1 MQAGDI
7 QTKGHPMKTTTI
19 TYPSSDGASTI
30 HARLWEPDGS
40 DSSGTAC
47 PGPRGVVQIVH
58 GMSEHIGRYTG
69 FAEFLCAAGF
79 IVCAEDHVGH
89 GKTAATADDLGH
101 IPLRGGEDILIED
114 VHTLRELVQRRCA
127 AAHGS
132 VPYIIF
138 GHSMGSFITRV
149 YLTRHGDG
157 VAAAIICGT
166 GQQAAV
172 LTAAGKVLCRA
183 IALVRGERHR
193 SKLVDSMGAGAFNKD
208 IQNPRTSVD
217 WISTD
222 PAVADAYVA
231 DPLCGQV
238 FTVGGYHTLSAVTA
252 DSQKAA
258 LTARIPKD
266 LPMLFIAGAEDP
278 VGEHGA
284 AVHRAVEQ
292 YRSAGIGRVDETI
305 YPGVRHEILNE
316 PIKGQVMADILA
328 WVEALGL

>member
-1 MQAGDI
+1 
-7 QTKGHPMKTTTI
+7 MKTTTI
-19 TYPSSDGASTI
+19 TYPSSDGASAI
-30 HARLWEPDGS
+30 HALLWEPVGADGA
-40 DSSGTAC
+40 DEA
-47 PGPRGVVQIVH
+47 PGAPRGIVQIVH
-58 GMSEHIGRYTG
+58 GMAEHIVRYEG
-69 FAEFLCAAGF
+69 FAAFLCSAGF
-79 IVCAEDHVGH
+79 AVCAEDHVGH
-89 GKTAATADDLGH
+89 GKTAEKPDDLGH

-114 VHTLRELVQRRCA
+114 VHALRAMVQARYA
-127 AAHGS
+127 DAPVP
-132 VPYIIF
+132 VPYLIF

-149 YLTRHGDG
+149 YLTRHGEG

-166 GQQAAV
+166 GQQAPL
-172 LTAAGKVLCRA
+172 LTTAGKALTRVLA
-183 IALVRGERHR
+183 AVRGERHR

-208 IQNPRTSVD
+208 IQDSKTPVD

-222 PAVADAYVA
+222 PAVARAYVE

-252 DSQKAA
+252 DSQKPA

-266 LPMLFIAGAEDP
+266 LPMLFIAGGEDP

-292 YRSAGIGRVDETI
+292 YRAAGIERVDETI

-316 PIKGQVMADILA
+316 PIKGQVMGDILA
-328 WVEALGL
+328 WIEARGL